1 MATEKFNFIK
11 PAVAH
16 GDNIKLQSQAFG
28 DKVDSKL
35 RSEATGPNVQP
46 AGLLSTAPYKPP
58 TKNKQADAD
67 GDGLMKDETGRFTKY
82 CPGLDGK
89 PCNGWAT
96 KKTGYCAGHSKKLG
110 LL

>member
-1 MATEKFNFIK
+1 MPVEKFNYIK
-11 PAVAH
+11 PSVAH
-16 GDNIKLQSQAFG
+16 GKGVVLQSQAFG
-28 DKVDSKL
+28 DKVGDKM

-46 AGLLSTAPYKPP
+46 AGLLSTAPYKGP
-58 TKNKQADAD
+58 TEKKAPD
-67 GDGLMKDETGRFTKY
+67 DGLVKDETGRFTKY